1 MQRSIYNMYT
11 NFTDEEWVE
20 KLVSIPPIQPLHH
33 YFFKVKCASFLKYIA
48 MNVYNDC
55 VESILGEFYEF
66 LSYDNWHVLRS
77 FKGKKNA
84 SLSTYLSR
92 CAFYYFTKKKK
103 TSREAAEFYSLESE
117 EIIEQLNNLTNEEVK
132 ADLRVWKAFA
142 KLNERDRKV
151 LKRLVIEEKKTTDI
165 ADEIWPYVNSCEK
178 DWRKLPA
185 KRVQDTI
192 AMMKRRALFG
202 LVEEMRLMPSF

>member
-1 MQRSIYNMYT
+1 MQHLNYSAYANI
-11 NFTDEEWVE
+11 TDEEWIE
-20 KLVSIPPIQPLHH
+20 RLVAIPPIQPLHH

-55 VESILGEFYEF
+55 AENILGEFYEF
-66 LSYDNWHVLRS
+66 LSCDNWHVLRS
-77 FKGKKNA
+77 FKSKRNA

-92 CAFYYFTKKKK
+92 CALYYFTKKKQRSK
-103 TSREAAEFYSLESE
+103 EAAEFYSLESE
-117 EIIEQLNNLTNEEVK
+117 EIMEQLNHLTDDEVK

-142 KLNERDRKV
+142 RLNERDRKV

-165 ADEIWPYVNSCEK
+165 ADEMWPYVNSSEK
-178 DWRKLPA
+178 DWRKLPV

-202 LVEEMRLMPSF
+202 LVEEMRLMPC